1 MHKHLAALSA
11 AALLLCA
18 TAASAVA
25 QTKVVVGQVSRTAVN
40 WPSFV
45 AESEGLMKA
54 EGITLDTI
62 YVGNVAL
69 IAQQVV
75 GGSLDIGNTTFET
88 AIQAIE
94 SGAPISIIGAVA
106 IKYPFSMMSA
116 KDVKTAADI
125 KGKKVILPVPK
136 SDMDNFITDW
146 LEKNGL
152 KASDVDRVYDGSTPN
167 RYAALKT
174 GAVAA
179 AAVTSPIDFTAAA
192 EGFNKLIDFGSYVQ
206 GYGFIAVIARKD
218 WLAKNEP
225 VARGYLRAVSKGTD
239 WVYDPANREKALK
252 ILADES
258 KQPMDVVEK
267 TYDYFMKDLK
277 PFSRGLTIP
286 NPDIDNVI
294 AALRTNGFVKSANAA
309 REKYVD
315 LRYLK

>member
-1 MHKHLAALSA
+1 MHKAIRILSVA
-11 AALLLCA
+11 TLLTSAMAVC
-18 TAASAVA
+18 AVA
-25 QTKVVVGQVSRTAVN
+25 QTKLIIGQVSRTAAN
-40 WPSFV
+40 WPAFI
-45 AESEGLMKA
+45 ADHEGMLKA
-54 EGITLDTI
+54 EGLTPDTI

-94 SGAPISIIGAVA
+94 SGAPISIIGSTT
-106 IKYPFSMMSA
+106 IKYPFSMMS
-116 KDVKTAADI
+116 VPNIKTAADL

-146 LEKNGL
+146 LRKNGL
-152 KASDVDRVYDGSTPN
+152 QANDIDRVYDGSSTN

-174 GAVAA
+174 GAVVA

-206 GYGFIAVIARKD
+206 GYGFIAIIARKD
-218 WLAKNEP
+218 WLAKNDKN
-225 VARGYLRAVSKGTD
+225 VRGYMRALNKATD
-239 WVYDPANREKALK
+239 WLYDPNNRKRANE
-252 ILADES
+252 ILALES

-267 TYDYFMKDLK
+267 TYDYFIKELH
-277 PFSRGLTIP
+277 PFSKGQAIP
-286 NPDIDNVI
+286 DADIDNVI
-294 AALRTNGFVKSANAA
+294 TALRGNGFVKSANAT
-309 REKYVD
+309 RDKYLD